1 VRRRGLIRPLG
12 GAAASWPLPPRG
24 QMSKAFAGQGP
35 LKRKTARDLILPI
48 GLSLALIVL
57 TSLVLAQIHA
67 HLAELEVWH
76 DPEDLALA
84 YLLPTL
90 FIAVFFGSTVA
101 VIASLASGVAAAYF
115 IYPPQFSFL
124 FDHPHHIA
132 ELGFILVLGITASKA
147 VGVITDDKPLA
158 WRSLRNEAEPRGWRQ
173 HSTAGSR
180 FEESIVR
187 HIVTAFVLLAVA
199 LGWSNSASAQAP
211 ADIVLLNGKI
221 VTVDDRFTIA
231 EALAIKGERILAVG
245 TNVEI
250 EKHKGPLTRVLDL
263 GRRTVIPGLIDNHA
277 HYMRAAEYW
286 HREVR
291 LDGVTSHK
299 EALELIKQ
307 KAAESKPGEW
317 VVVLG
322 GWSEEQ
328 FVDEPRGFN
337 RAELDGIAP
346 ENPVGLQLFYFRVYA
361 NTAALKAMGIDAN
374 TPDPSGIKIEK
385 DEKGQPTGALN
396 GGPAIGLLRDK
407 LGEVARNK
415 AVENARLLM
424 RDLNKMGITA
434 FQDQGGTGM
443 KASHIEAFRIAHDSG
458 QMTVRSF
465 YNYYEEPRSAADV
478 DNLIARMGD
487 IKPFQGDDWFDLT
500 GYGETLYFPLHDALL
515 AKAANPSA
523 DALKLWQRL
532 GLGLAQNSIHLNV
545 HAQLRGSIEGFL
557 TAMEAI
563 NKERPIKGLRWTF
576 SHLDQVQPQDLER
589 MKRLDIY
596 AQIHSRPTIQ
606 GMLMLK
612 VHGDLTYDMP
622 PLRMIQDSG
631 IPWGLG
637 SDATAVTP
645 SSPFTTLWWA
655 VTGKMIGGRQVL
667 RQTIS
672 REEALIAHTR
682 ANAVFLFQEAN
693 LGSLAPGKY
702 ADLLVLDRDYL
713 TVPAD
718 EILAIKPLLTM
729 VGGKPVY
736 DAMR

>member
-1 VRRRGLIRPLG
+1 VRPILNAIII
-12 GAAASWPLPPRG
+12 GALALVCS
-24 QMSKAFAGQGP
+24 
-35 LKRKTARDLILPI
+35 KTAP
-48 GLSLALIVL
+48 
-57 TSLVLAQIHA
+57 AQ
-67 HLAELEVWH
+67 
-76 DPEDLALA
+76 
-84 YLLPTL
+84 
-90 FIAVFFGSTVA
+90 TVA
-101 VIASLASGVAAAYF
+101 DTI
-115 IYPPQFSFL
+115 
-124 FDHPHHIA
+124 
-132 ELGFILVLGITASKA
+132 
-147 VGVITDDKPLA
+147 
-158 WRSLRNEAEPRGWRQ
+158 
-173 HSTAGSR
+173 
-180 FEESIVR
+180 
-187 HIVTAFVLLAVA
+187 
-199 LGWSNSASAQAP
+199 
-211 ADIVLLNGKI
+211 LLNGKI
-221 VTVDDRFTIA
+221 VTVDDRFSIV
-231 EALAIKGERILAVG
+231 EALAIKGERIIAAG
-245 TNVEI
+245 TNADVER
-250 EKHKGPLTRVLDL
+250 HRAAGTRVVDL
-263 GRRTVIPGLIDNHA
+263 NQRTVIPGLIDNHA

-291 LDGVTSHK
+291 LDGITSHK
-299 EALELIKQ
+299 EALGLIKE

-328 FVDEPRGFN
+328 FMDEPRGFS
-337 RAELDGIAP
+337 RTELDAIAP
-346 ENPVGLQLFYFRVYA
+346 NNPVALPLFYFRVYA
-361 NTAALKAMGIDAN
+361 NTKALKVMGIEAT
-374 TPDPSGIKIEK
+374 TPDPAGIKIEK
-385 DEKGQPTGALN
+385 NEKGELSGALN
-396 GGPAIGLLRDK
+396 GGPAVGLLRDK
-407 LGEVARNK
+407 LGEVARER
-415 AVENARLLM
+415 AVENVRTLM
-424 RDLNKMGITA
+424 LDLNKMGITA
-434 FQDQGGTGM
+434 FQDQGGTGV
-443 KASHIEAFRIAHDSG
+443 KASHIEAFRALHGSE

-478 DNLIARMGD
+478 DNLIARMPQ

-515 AKAANPSA
+515 AKAANPSSE
-523 DALKLWQRL
+523 ALRLWQRL
-532 GLGLAQNSIHLNV
+532 GLALATNGLHLNV

-576 SHLDQVQPQDLER
+576 SHLDQAQAQDIER

-606 GMLMLK
+606 GGLMFK

-645 SSPFTTLWWA
+645 SNPFTTLWWA

-682 ANAVFLFQEAN
+682 SNAVFLFQEGN

-702 ADLLVLDRDYL
+702 ADLLILDRDYL
-713 TVPAD
+713 SVPAD

-729 VGGKPVY
+729 VGGKAVY
-736 DAMR
+736 DAMH

>member
-1 VRRRGLIRPLG
+1 MKFRC
-12 GAAASWPLPPRG
+12 
-24 QMSKAFAGQGP
+24 
-35 LKRKTARDLILPI
+35 T
-48 GLSLALIVL
+48 
-57 TSLVLAQIHA
+57 IHA
-67 HLAELEVWH
+67 
-76 DPEDLALA
+76 
-84 YLLPTL
+84 
-90 FIAVFFGSTVA
+90 IAIPLA
-101 VIASLASGVAAAYF
+101 VIWSL
-115 IYPPQFSFL
+115 
-124 FDHPHHIA
+124 
-132 ELGFILVLGITASKA
+132 T
-147 VGVITDDKPLA
+147 
-158 WRSLRNEAEPRGWRQ
+158 
-173 HSTAGSR
+173 
-180 FEESIVR
+180 
-187 HIVTAFVLLAVA
+187 
-199 LGWSNSASAQAP
+199 ASAQT
-211 ADIVLLNGKI
+211 ADLIFTNGKI
-221 VTVDDRFTIA
+221 VTVDDQFATVQA
-231 EALAIKGERILAVG
+231 VAIKGERIIAIG
-245 TNVEI
+245 SDVEI
-250 EKHKGPLTRVLDL
+250 EKLKGPSTQLIDL
-263 GRRTVIPGLIDNHA
+263 QRRTVIPGLIDNHA

-291 LDGVTSHK
+291 LDGITSHK
-299 EALELIKQ
+299 QAMELIRDKVR
-307 KAAESKPGEW
+307 ESKAGEW

-328 FVDEPRGFN
+328 FTDEPRGFT
-337 RAELDGIAP
+337 RQELDQLASN
-346 ENPVGLQLFYFRVYA
+346 NPVALQLFYFRVYA
-361 NTAALKAMGIDAN
+361 NSAALKAMGIDAN
-374 TPDPSGIKIEK
+374 TPDPTNIKIEK
-385 DEKGQPTGALN
+385 DAQGQLTGALN
-396 GGPAIGLLRDK
+396 GGASIGLLRSK
-407 LGEVARNK
+407 LGEVARDK

-424 RDLNKMGITA
+424 VDLNKMGITA
-434 FQDQGGTGM
+434 FQDQGGTGVNQNHI
-443 KASHIEAFRIAHDSG
+443 KAFQLAHDSG

-478 DNLIARMGD
+478 EDLLGRMPS

-500 GYGETLYFPLHDALL
+500 GYGETLYFPIHDALL

-523 DALKLWQRL
+523 EALQLWQRL
-532 GLGLAQNSIHLNV
+532 GLGLAKNGIHLNV

-576 SHLDQVQPQDLER
+576 SHLDQAQPQDLER

-606 GMLMLK
+606 GMLMFK

-622 PLRMIQDSG
+622 PLRTIQDSG

-693 LGSLAPGKY
+693 LGSLALGKY

-729 VGGKPVY
+729 VSGKVVY
-736 DAMR
+736 DVIPIQYRRGQGFLAPRY